1 MQTTQA
7 SMLQSL
13 RAVKAFL
20 EANADKLSGV
30 LKSGYRQKLDDAI
43 GALSAHASTQVGSL
57 TDAKVSTRVQRALRT
72 RLIRDHMSPIARIAQ
87 AELRS
92 AKGIEALRMPKPRLG
107 TEKLA
112 AAAGGMGETAAQYAA
127 VFIAGGLPADFIA
140 QLNAAAGAMVA
151 TIDTRAQKQGNQTGA
166 TKGLKARLSEGRKC
180 VRVLDALVQS
190 ALADDDALLAN
201 WNRIKRVRLVA
212 SRPASRSAPDST
224 PAANP
229 TH

>member
-20 EANADKLSGV
+20 EANADKLTVV
-30 LKSGYRQKLDDAI
+30 LRSGYRQKLDDAI
-43 GALSAHASTQVGSL
+43 GALSTHASTQVGSL
-57 TDAKVSTRVQRALRT
+57 TDAKVSTRAQRALRK
-72 RLIRDHMSPIARIAQ
+72 RLIRDCMAPIARISQ

-92 AKGIEALRMPKPRLG
+92 VPGIEALKMPKPRLG

-112 AAAGGMGETAAQYAA
+112 AAASGMGETAAQHAA
-127 VFIAGGLPADFIA
+127 VFIAGGLPVDFIA
-140 QLNAAAGAMVA
+140 QLNAAADAMVA
-151 TIDTRAQKQGNQTGA
+151 ALGTRTQKQGARTGA
-166 TKGLKARLSEGRKC
+166 TKGLKAKLSEGRKC
-180 VRVLDALVQS
+180 VHVLDALVQS
-190 ALADDDALLAN
+190 ALVDDDALLAN
-201 WNRIKRVRLVA
+201 WNQIKRVRLVA
-212 SRPASRSAPDST
+212 SRPADPSAPAST